1 LEEIKLSWG
10 KSSGILKEN
19 NLSISV
25 E

>member
-25 E
+25 